1 MNLIKKHIGK
11 HKGMYAA
18 SIFCALLEVA
28 MGLIT
33 YIILAGAAAALI
45 GGSKDL
51 HFYTK
56 AAGSI
61 LLCFILKEICASVST
76 SISHRATFSA
86 LKDIRKDIAD
96 KMFKMPLGDILN
108 ISSGKLKNILVEQVD
123 SMETTLAHLVPEMT
137 ANIVGPLILLVYMF
151 LLDWRL
157 GALSLVPLV
166 IGMMFMKTTM
176 KSYGTN
182 YAESV
187 KINQGMNSAVVEY
200 INGIEV
206 IKTFNQN
213 EKSYK
218 KYSDAVYNN
227 ADFYYR
233 WMKQCMV
240 GVSAYRTICPMM
252 LLTILPFGIFF
263 YLHNSIT
270 SVHLITIII
279 LSFGTIENIIA
290 ATNALDDL
298 ARINTITGEINGILE
313 SKELAHTEKRAAIS
327 DYTIEFKNVDF
338 SYTDDK
344 KILSG
349 LNLLLK
355 EKHITAIV
363 EPSGSGKSTII
374 RLIAGFWDTTA
385 GQLSIGGTD
394 IKDIPLEQLSEIIS
408 YVSQDNYL
416 FDMSIREN
424 IRIGRP
430 DASDEE
436 VESIAK
442 KSGCDEFIRKLAHG
456 YDTVS
461 GQGGSRLSGGEK
473 QRISIARAMLKNA
486 PIVILDE
493 ATAYMDTE
501 NESLMQKAIG
511 SLVQGKTL
519 IVVAHRLRTIVNADT
534 IVVIENGSVE
544 STGTHT
550 ELLEKSALYRSMWEA
565 AIKGEE

>member
-18 SIFCALLEVA
+18 SIFYALLGVA

-33 YIILAGAAAALI
+33 YIILAGAVAALI
-45 GGSKDL
+45 EGSKDL

-61 LLCFILKEICASVST
+61 LLCFILKEICASIST

-363 EPSGSGKSTII
+363 GPSGSGKSTII

-430 DASDEE
+430 DACDEE

-519 IVVAHRLRTIVNADT
+519 IVVAHRLRTVVNADT

-550 ELLEKSALYRSMWEA
+550 ELLEKSALYRGMWEA

>member
-1 MNLIKKHIGK
+1 MNLIKKYISK
-11 HKGMYAA
+11 NKGMYAA
-18 SIFCALLEVA
+18 SIFCALLEAA

-33 YIILAGAAAALI
+33 YITLAGAVAALI
-45 GGSKDL
+45 GGNSEL

-56 AAGSI
+56 AAGII
-61 LLCFILKEICASVST
+61 LICFTLKEIFAAIST

-86 LKDIRKDIAD
+86 LKDIRKDISD
-96 KMFKMPLGDILN
+96 KMFKMPLGDILG

-123 SMETTLAHLVPEMT
+123 SMETTLAHIVPEMT
-137 ANIVGPLILLVYMF
+137 ANIAGPIILLVYMF

-157 GALSLVPLV
+157 GLLSFVPLV

-227 ADFYYR
+227 ASFYYK

-252 LLTILPFGIFF
+252 LLTILPFGVFF
-263 YLHNSIT
+263 YLNNSIT
-270 SVHLITIII
+270 PVNLITIII

-313 SKELAHTEKRAAIS
+313 SKELVHAETRAEIPN
-327 DYTIEFKNVDF
+327 YNIEFKNAEF
-338 SYTDDK
+338 SYKDDK
-344 KILSG
+344 KILNG

-355 EKHITAIV
+355 EKQITAIV
-363 EPSGSGKSTII
+363 GPSGSGKSTII

-385 GQLSIGGTD
+385 GRLTIGGTD
-394 IKDIPLEQLSEIIS
+394 IKDIPLAQLSEIIS

-424 IRIGRP
+424 IRIGKP

-442 KSGCDEFIRKLAHG
+442 KSGCDEFIRNLEHG

-501 NESLMQKAIG
+501 NESLMQKAI
-511 SLVQGKTL
+511 SRLVQGKTL
-519 IVVAHRLRTIVNADT
+519 IVVAHRLRTVVNADT

-565 AIKGEE
+565 ALKGEE

>member
-1 MNLIKKHIGK
+1 
-11 HKGMYAA
+11 
-18 SIFCALLEVA
+18 
-28 MGLIT
+28 
-33 YIILAGAAAALI
+33 
-45 GGSKDL
+45 
-51 HFYTK
+51 
-56 AAGSI
+56 
-61 LLCFILKEICASVST
+61 
-76 SISHRATFSA
+76 
-86 LKDIRKDIAD
+86 
-96 KMFKMPLGDILN
+96 
-108 ISSGKLKNILVEQVD
+108 
-123 SMETTLAHLVPEMT
+123 
-137 ANIVGPLILLVYMF
+137 
-151 LLDWRL
+151 
-157 GALSLVPLV
+157 
-166 IGMMFMKTTM
+166 
-176 KSYGTN
+176 
-182 YAESV
+182 
-187 KINQGMNSAVVEY
+187 
-200 INGIEV
+200 
-206 IKTFNQN
+206 
-213 EKSYK
+213 
-218 KYSDAVYNN
+218 
-227 ADFYYR
+227 
-233 WMKQCMV
+233 MV

-252 LLTILPFGIFF
+252 LLTILPFGMFF

-327 DYTIEFKNVDF
+327 DYAIEFKNVDF

-363 EPSGSGKSTII
+363 GPSGSGKSTII

-519 IVVAHRLRTIVNADT
+519 IVVAHRLRTVVNADT
-534 IVVIENGSVE
+534 IVVIENGGVE

>member
-1 MNLIKKHIGK
+1 MNLIKKYISK
-11 HKGMYAA
+11 NKGMYAA

-33 YIILAGAAAALI
+33 YITLAGAAAALI
-45 GGSKDL
+45 EGNRDMQ
-51 HFYTK
+51 FYTK
-56 AAGSI
+56 AAGII
-61 LLCFILKEICASVST
+61 LICFTLKEIFAAIST

-86 LKDIRKDIAD
+86 LKDIRKDISD
-96 KMFKMPLGDILN
+96 KMFKMPLGDILD

-137 ANIVGPLILLVYMF
+137 ANIAGPVILLVYMF
-151 LLDWRL
+151 ILDWRL
-157 GALSLVPLV
+157 GLLSLVPLV

-227 ADFYYR
+227 ASFYYK

-252 LLTILPFGIFF
+252 LLTILPFGVLF
-263 YLHNSIT
+263 YLNNSIT
-270 SVHLITIII
+270 PVNLITIII

-313 SKELAHTEKRAAIS
+313 SKELVHAETRAEIPN
-327 DYTIEFKNVDF
+327 YNIEFKNVEF
-338 SYTDDK
+338 SYKDGK
-344 KILSG
+344 KILNG

-355 EKHITAIV
+355 EKQITAIV
-363 EPSGSGKSTII
+363 GPSGSGKSTII

-385 GQLSIGGTD
+385 GRLSIGGTD
-394 IKDIPLEQLSEIIS
+394 IRAPLKTYFL
-408 YVSQDNYL
+408 VYL
-416 FDMSIREN
+416 FI
-424 IRIGRP
+424 
-430 DASDEE
+430 
-436 VESIAK
+436 
-442 KSGCDEFIRKLAHG
+442 
-456 YDTVS
+456 
-461 GQGGSRLSGGEK
+461 
-473 QRISIARAMLKNA
+473 
-486 PIVILDE
+486 IL
-493 ATAYMDTE
+493 
-501 NESLMQKAIG
+501 
-511 SLVQGKTL
+511 
-519 IVVAHRLRTIVNADT
+519 VAFL
-534 IVVIENGSVE
+534 
-544 STGTHT
+544 
-550 ELLEKSALYRSMWEA
+550 
-565 AIKGEE
+565 

>member
-1 MNLIKKHIGK
+1 M
-11 HKGMYAA
+11 
-18 SIFCALLEVA
+18 
-28 MGLIT
+28 
-33 YIILAGAAAALI
+33 
-45 GGSKDL
+45 
-51 HFYTK
+51 
-56 AAGSI
+56 
-61 LLCFILKEICASVST
+61 
-76 SISHRATFSA
+76 
-86 LKDIRKDIAD
+86 
-96 KMFKMPLGDILN
+96 
-108 ISSGKLKNILVEQVD
+108 
-123 SMETTLAHLVPEMT
+123 
-137 ANIVGPLILLVYMF
+137 
-151 LLDWRL
+151 
-157 GALSLVPLV
+157 
-166 IGMMFMKTTM
+166 
-176 KSYGTN
+176 
-182 YAESV
+182 
-187 KINQGMNSAVVEY
+187 
-200 INGIEV
+200 
-206 IKTFNQN
+206 
-213 EKSYK
+213 
-218 KYSDAVYNN
+218 
-227 ADFYYR
+227 
-233 WMKQCMV
+233 
-240 GVSAYRTICPMM
+240 
-252 LLTILPFGIFF
+252 
-263 YLHNSIT
+263 
-270 SVHLITIII
+270 
-279 LSFGTIENIIA
+279 
-290 ATNALDDL
+290 
-298 ARINTITGEINGILE
+298 
-313 SKELAHTEKRAAIS
+313 AHTEKRAAIS

-363 EPSGSGKSTII
+363 GPSGSGKSTII

-394 IKDIPLEQLSEIIS
+394 IKDIPLEQLSEILS

-519 IVVAHRLRTIVNADT
+519 IVVAHRLRTVVNADT

-550 ELLEKSALYRSMWEA
+550 ELLEKSALYRGMWEA

>member
-18 SIFCALLEVA
+18 SIFCALLGVA

-33 YIILAGAAAALI
+33 YIILAGAVAALI

-56 AAGSI
+56 AAGNI
-61 LLCFILKEICASVST
+61 LLCFILKEIFASVST

-355 EKHITAIV
+355 EKQITAIV
-363 EPSGSGKSTII
+363 GPSGSGKSTII

-519 IVVAHRLRTIVNADT
+519 IVVAHRLRTVVNADT

-550 ELLEKSALYRSMWEA
+550 ELLEKSALYRGMWEA